1 MTTPQAS
8 RSMYRQLLRGTL
20 LALLLG
26 LLVSGVLSYLA
37 TRHEVAELFDAQLIE
52 NTRVLKGFIN
62 HPATDADWFRLQLSL
77 QEAAN
82 LKQITALP
90 ADAEQA
96 RAPSL
101 NLSHVYE
108 KKLAVQVW
116 SADARLVVR
125 SPSAPNHAL
134 APLKNGLT
142 LFKGQQHDW
151 QVYTVWLE
159 QNQHWLAVAEQLDIR
174 AELSLNILA
183 SVLFGMLFGFAIALW
198 GLRRQLKTGLFPLQA
213 LGTVIQQRRVNDL
226 VPIQLS
232 QTPAELQPVVDELN
246 LLLDRLQDSLSRER
260 RFLADAAHELRTPL
274 AVILLQ
280 VQQALSLPATQQHAV
295 LSKLLSSVQRNQQV
309 VEQLLLLA
317 RLDSDTASFQPV
329 QLRLDELLREVIA
342 QLIPLAMLREV
353 EIACDAVPVTLV
365 AEPALVVALLRN
377 LLDNAIRHSPDQSLI
392 QVVLR
397 CTEDGVSV
405 QITDQGGGIAEQQI
419 GAMLQ
424 RFGQGERA
432 DQGGA
437 GLGLAIAQTIT
448 LRHGGTLLL
457 HNHDDPVSGR
467 RGLQVTVCLPQL
479 PQSSPS
485 PRRLS

>member
-1 MTTPQAS
+1 MTTTRAG
-8 RSMYRQLLRGTL
+8 RSIYRTLLRGTL

-52 NTRVLKGFIN
+52 NTRVLKGFVN

-82 LKQITALP
+82 LGQNSQSSPPL
-90 ADAEQA
+90 
-96 RAPSL
+96 
-101 NLSHVYE
+101 LSRSHAYE

-134 APLKNGLT
+134 APLKTGLT

-159 QNQHWLAVAEQLDIR
+159 QNQHWLVVAEQLDIR

-198 GLRRQLKTGLFPLQA
+198 GVRRQLKIGLFPLRA
-213 LGTVIQQRRVNDL
+213 LGTAIQQRSVDDL
-226 VPIQLS
+226 IPIRLS
-232 QTPAELQPVVDELN
+232 QTPTELQPVVDELN

-280 VQQALSLPATQQHAV
+280 VQQALSLPAAQQQAV
-295 LSKLLSSVQRNQQV
+295 LNKLLNSVQRNQQV

-317 RLDSDTASFQPV
+317 RLDSDTARFQPV
-329 QLRLDELLREVIA
+329 LVAFDELVREVAAQLVPLALLREIE
-342 QLIPLAMLREV
+342 L
-353 EIACDAVPVTLV
+353 ACDAQPVNIH
-365 AEPALVVALLRN
+365 AEPALLVALLRN
-377 LLDNAIRHSPDQSLI
+377 LLDNAIRHSPDHGSI
-392 QVVLR
+392 QITL
-397 CTEDGVSV
+397 TDEDTGVALS
-405 QITDQGGGIAEQQI
+405 ITDQGGGIAEQQV

-424 RFGQGERA
+424 RFGQGERV
-432 DQGGA
+432 DRGGA

-467 RGLQVTVCLPQL
+467 RGLRVTVQL
-479 PQSSPS
+479 P
-485 PRRLS
+485 RGLS

>member
-1 MTTPQAS
+1 MTTTQAS

-82 LKQITALP
+82 LKQAAALP
-90 ADAEQA
+90 TDAGQA

-125 SPSAPNHAL
+125 SPSAPSHAL
-134 APLKNGLT
+134 APLKTGLT

-159 QNQHWLAVAEQLDIR
+159 QNQHWLVVAEQLDIR

-198 GLRRQLKTGLFPLQA
+198 GLRRQLKTGLFPLRA
-213 LGTVIQQRRVNDL
+213 LGKVIQQRRVNDL

-280 VQQALSLPATQQHAV
+280 VQQALSLPAAQQHAV

-342 QLIPLAMLREV
+342 QLIPLALLREV

-365 AEPALVVALLRN
+365 AEPALLVALLRN

-405 QITDQGGGIAEQQI
+405 QITDQGGGIAEQQV

-467 RGLQVTVCLPQL
+467 RGLQVTVRLPQL